1 MNKKELKKVA
11 KKKDRQI
18 DNLMDA
24 LLHSVNSVKGEAEK
38 RDDIKSGSALKGKE
52 YLDSLE
58 EKNYFNELQM
68 NKNEELEYY
77 KNRISKLEMKNQK
90 LQMEM
95 QDIKFILR
103 GIGISYGVVNPLTP
117 TKNIM
122 KDWKKFIKRHYAANM
137 KKCSARKSFLELL
150 W

>member
-11 KKKDRQI
+11 KKKERQI

-38 RDDIKSGSALKGKE
+38 KDDIKSGFALKGKE
-52 YLDSLE
+52 YFDSLE

>member
-38 RDDIKSGSALKGKE
+38 KDDIKSGFALKGKE